1 MPQAEHF
8 VTTPEALETVGIF
21 VLSFLQIS
29 DGTPTCSTFLWSWQT
44 RINLQLSEINPMRL
58 FGSNPLDEPW
68 STRKKIY
75 FVLYAI
81 FFAASVWASGESLHR
96 STTLPK
102 VFCYLVAFGVL
113 ALASL
118 CLKLVRDSF
127 SKGPEHARALK
138 LLFGLLGFAI
148 AWTAILSANTH
159 NIYYVMTVDKQRQQE
174 LRLVKNQL
182 ELVQDKSVSAFYS
195 AKTEFSSNI
204 EREIGNLKAEL
215 LNPNNQGHGPKT
227 DEIITRIEVL
237 LGNEV
242 DLQTNAPTERVGL
255 RQYTTDLAEKI
266 RIMTAGKLKVVDE
279 KINQL
284 NLFLNK
290 DEYHNTQ
297 NVLDHL
303 ITNYRT
309 VSENEIIEGLRNS
322 YSTYSKTQEYIDQL
336 YSEPL
341 IRNNANLD
349 LKKLPEVPISIE
361 SEAIAFVWGQ
371 FFRGELPRLS
381 LFLWS
386 LGIGFIFDFTC
397 FMFWYFGV
405 LPEE

>member
-1 MPQAEHF
+1 M
-8 VTTPEALETVGIF
+8 
-21 VLSFLQIS
+21 
-29 DGTPTCSTFLWSWQT
+29 
-44 RINLQLSEINPMRL
+44 
-58 FGSNPLDEPW
+58 DEPW
-68 STRKKIY
+68 STKRKIY
-75 FVLYAI
+75 FLLYAI
-81 FFAASVWASGESLHR
+81 FFGASIWASGESLHR
-96 STTLPK
+96 STTLPR

-127 SKGPEHARALK
+127 SKGPEHARAVK
-138 LLFGLLGFAI
+138 LSFGLLGFTI
-148 AWTAILSANTH
+148 AWIAILSANTH
-159 NIYYVMTVDKQRQQE
+159 NIYYVMTIDKQRQQE
-174 LRLVKNQL
+174 LRHVKNQL
-182 ELVQDKSVSAFYS
+182 ELVEDKSITAFNS
-195 AKTEFSSNI
+195 AKTVFSSNI

-227 DEIITRIEVL
+227 DEIVTRIEGM

-242 DLQTNAPTERVGL
+242 DLQTNPPTDQAGL
-255 RQYTTDLAEKI
+255 RRYANDLANKI
-266 RIMTAGKLKVVDE
+266 RVMTNGKLTTVDE

-284 NLFLNK
+284 SMFLRK
-290 DEYHNTQ
+290 DEYQNTQ
-297 NVLDHL
+297 NTLDYL

-309 VSENEIIEGLRNS
+309 ASENEITQGLRNS

-341 IRNNANLD
+341 IKDNAPL
-349 LKKLPEVPISIE
+349 LIERLPEVPVSIE

-371 FFRGELPRLS
+371 VFKGEIPRLS
-381 LFLWS
+381 LFLWA

-405 LPEE
+405 LPED

>member
-1 MPQAEHF
+1 
-8 VTTPEALETVGIF
+8 
-21 VLSFLQIS
+21 
-29 DGTPTCSTFLWSWQT
+29 
-44 RINLQLSEINPMRL
+44 MRL
-58 FGSNPLDEPW
+58 FGRNPLDEPW
-68 STRKKIY
+68 SSKRKIY
-75 FVLYAI
+75 FLLYAI
-81 FFAASVWASGESLHR
+81 FYAASVWASGESLHR

-127 SKGPEHARALK
+127 SKGPEHARGLK
-138 LLFGLLGFAI
+138 LLFGLLGFAV

-159 NIYYVMTVDKQRQQE
+159 NIYYVMTIDKQRQQE
-174 LRLVKNQL
+174 LRNVKNQL
-182 ELVQDKSVSAFYS
+182 ELVEDKSITAFKS
-195 AKTEFSSNI
+195 AKSDFSSNI
-204 EREIGNLKAEL
+204 DREIGNLKSEL

-227 DEIITRIEVL
+227 DEIITRIEVM
-237 LGNEV
+237 LGNKI
-242 DLQTNAPTERVGL
+242 DLQTNPPTDQAGL
-255 RQYTTDLAEKI
+255 RRYANDLADKI
-266 RIMTAGKLKVVDE
+266 RAMTAAKLNTVDE
-279 KINQL
+279 KIKQL

-290 DEYHNTQ
+290 EEYQNTQ
-297 NVLDHL
+297 LVLDHL
-303 ITNYRT
+303 ITNYRN
-309 VSENEIIEGLRNS
+309 VSENEIVQGLRNS
-322 YSTYSKTQEYIDQL
+322 YSTYAKTHEYIDQL

-341 IRNNANLD
+341 IRDHANLD
-349 LKKLPEVPISIE
+349 IQKLPEVPTSIE